1 MKEQK
6 QKSVFRILVKNSFLI
21 AAYFT
26 LILLIISLLSPL
38 INPRSFW
45 SPAFAGLAF
54 PFIYFCFIVIFI
66 FILLRKYKKH
76 ILIFLPFVI
85 YGGYVACGFYHPG
98 FFNSAPPEKGTV
110 KVLSYNVRLFDL
122 YNWKSGHKN
131 KNKIFDFL
139 CKENADILCFQEY
152 YYQNDG
158 NFTTT
163 DTLVKFLTAKNVH
176 ASYTTINRNRYFF
189 GIATFSK
196 FPIVNK
202 GEITFKGTSNLCIY
216 TDILLFGD
224 TVRIYNNHL
233 ESVRLG
239 SEDYQLISNIDFK
252 VDSTEVKDTK
262 NIMRRLKRSYEKRA
276 EQVDEISAHI
286 AACPYPVIVCGD
298 FNDTPVSYAYHSM
311 SSGLKDAY
319 REAGE
324 GIGSTYN
331 GKLPLLR
338 IDFIFHS
345 PCFKAYD
352 FRIPQIDLSDHFPV
366 VCLLGEEENNNM

>member
-1 MKEQK
+1 MKEK
-6 QKSVFRILVKNSFLI
+6 KRKSIFRILIKNSFLI
-21 AAYFT
+21 VAYFVF
-26 LILLIISLLSPL
+26 ILLIISLLSPL
-38 INPRSFW
+38 ISPHSFW
-45 SPAFAGLAF
+45 FPAFAGLGF
-54 PFIYFCFIVIFI
+54 PYIYICYLVIFV
-66 FILLRKYKKH
+66 FILFRRYKKH
-76 ILIFLPFVI
+76 ILIFLPLLL
-85 YGGYVACGFYHPG
+85 YGGYIACGFYHPG
-98 FFNSAPPEKGTV
+98 FFNSKAPESGTL

-122 YNWKSGHKN
+122 YNWKSNHIN
-131 KNKIFDFL
+131 RNQIFKFL
-139 CKENADILCFQEY
+139 QKENADILCFQEY

-158 NFTTT
+158 TFPTT

-176 ASYTTINRNRYFF
+176 ASYPSVNKEKYFF

-202 GEITFKGTSNLCIY
+202 GEITFNGTSNLCLY

-239 SEDYQLISNIDFK
+239 SEDYQFFDKLDFK
-252 VDSTEVKDTK
+252 VDSSEVKDTK
-262 NIMRRLKRSYEKRA
+262 NIMRRLNRAYEKRSI
-276 EQVDEISAHI
+276 QVDKISAHI
-286 AACPYPVIVCGD
+286 ASCPYPVIVCGD
-298 FNDTPVSYAYHSM
+298 FNDTPVSYAYHCM

-319 REAGE
+319 CEAGK

-345 PCFKAYD
+345 PTFKAYN

-366 VCLLGEEENNNM
+366 VCLIGKKE

>member
-1 MKEQK
+1 VKEK
-6 QKSVFRILVKNSFLI
+6 QRKSIFRILIRNSFLI
-21 AAYFT
+21 VAYFVF
-26 LILLIISLLSPL
+26 ILLLISFFSPL
-38 INPRSFW
+38 ISPGSFW
-45 SPAFAGLAF
+45 FPAFVGLGF
-54 PFIYFCFIVIFI
+54 PYIYFCFLVFFV

-76 ILIFLPFVI
+76 ILIFLPFLL
-85 YGGYVACGFYHPG
+85 YGGYIACGYYHPG
-98 FFNSAPPEKGTV
+98 FFNAKTPGGTV

-122 YNWKSGHKN
+122 YNWKSNHINRNQIYK
-131 KNKIFDFL
+131 FL
-139 CKENADILCFQEY
+139 QKENADILCFQEY
-152 YYQNDG
+152 YYQKDG
-158 NFTTT
+158 GFPTT
-163 DTLVKFLTAKNVH
+163 DTLVKFLSAKNVH
-176 ASYTTINRNRYFF
+176 AFYPSVNKGKYFF

-239 SEDYQLISNIDFK
+239 SEDYQLIDKLDFK

-262 NIMRRLKRSYEKRA
+262 NIMRRLKRSYGKRS
-276 EQVDEISAHI
+276 EQVDVISAHI

-298 FNDTPVSYAYHSM
+298 FNDTPVSYAYHTM

-319 REAGE
+319 CEAGK

-331 GKLPLLR
+331 GNIPLLR

-345 PCFKAYD
+345 PKYKAYD
-352 FRIPQIDLSDHFPV
+352 FRIPKIDLSDHFPV
-366 VCLLGEEENNNM
+366 VCMIGKNDNE